1 MASRKEQK
9 EKTRRTIVENAADM
23 FREYGISG
31 AGVSDIMKE
40 AGLTHGGFYSHF
52 ESKEEL
58 VGESLDYALTERRS
72 HWFRKLEG
80 LDRLAWLKKVIS
92 RYLRGEHRD
101 KPHAGCAFAA
111 LGAEAGREGDMAKEI
126 MEGHLRETMTALA
139 QRMPGPRPIRGKC
152 AVGAGD
158 RAVALFAMMI
168 GGLMLSRLVKSRRL
182 SDRILRSC
190 REMAYRD
197 IEREEV

>member
-1 MASRKEQK
+1 MVSRKEQK
-9 EKTRRTIVENAADM
+9 EQTRQAIIESAADM

-52 ESKEEL
+52 DSKEEL
-58 VGESLDYALTERRS
+58 IGESLGYAFKERRN

-80 LDRLAWLKKVIS
+80 TDKMTWLKKVIS
-92 RYLRGEHRD
+92 RYLRGDHRD
-101 KPHAGCAFAA
+101 KPHEGCAMAA
-111 LGAEAGREGDMAKEI
+111 LGAEVGREGEMAKEI
-126 MEGHLRETMTALA
+126 VEEHVRETMTALA

-158 RAVALFAMMI
+158 RAVALYALMI
-168 GGLMLSRLVKSRRL
+168 GGLMLSRNVNSRRL
-182 SDRILRSC
+182 SDRVLRSC
-190 REMAYRD
+190 REMAYRE
-197 IEREEV
+197 IEREEI